1 MKFDTSYI
9 DTHPHLVDYL
19 EEEREM
25 EKIARLIAE
34 INAYGY
40 NPHAE

>member
-9 DTHPHLVDYL
+9 DTHPQLLEYL

-25 EKIARLIAE
+25 EKIARLVSE
-34 INAYGY
+34 INVYGY
-40 NPHAE
+40 NPHTQ

>member
-1 MKFDTSYI
+1 
-9 DTHPHLVDYL
+9 VDYL